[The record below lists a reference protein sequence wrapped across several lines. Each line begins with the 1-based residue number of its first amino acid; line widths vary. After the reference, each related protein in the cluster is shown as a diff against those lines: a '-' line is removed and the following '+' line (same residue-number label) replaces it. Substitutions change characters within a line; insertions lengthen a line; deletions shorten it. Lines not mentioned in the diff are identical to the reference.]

1 MKKIFKWITMI
12 CTLAVCFGLMLL
24 PNLKASAEAAVDNGY
39 VYYAQ
44 AEDGVLTAYSKTALS
59 GNVQDVVVK
68 QETGKFVVPVEYA
81 FSVTYKNNA
90 EGKIY
95 VELQMDGSAEDLRVV
110 KINGTEIQNL
120 DATFSPEKISLY
132 LDQAGTYA
140 VISVN
145 AEVGGG
151 FAWYHIVLLAGAV
164 ASVALCV
171 VAVIRRKKV

>member
-1 MKKIFKWITMI
+1 MKKIFKWITVI
-12 CTLAVCFGLMLL
+12 CALAVCFGLMLF
-24 PNLKASAEAAVDNGY
+24 PTIKASADTAAENGY

-44 AEDGVLTAYSKTALS
+44 AEDGVLTAYSTASLS
-59 GNVQDVVVK
+59 ENAQDVVIK
-68 QETGKFVVPVEYA
+68 QETGELAVPVEYA

-110 KINGTEIQNL
+110 KISGKKIQNL
-120 DATFSPEKISLY
+120 DATFSPSKISFS

-140 VISVN
+140 VMSVN
-145 AEVGGG
+145 AKASGG
-151 FAWYHIVLLAGAV
+151 FAWYHVVLLAGAA

-171 VAVIRRKKV
+171 VAIIRRKKA